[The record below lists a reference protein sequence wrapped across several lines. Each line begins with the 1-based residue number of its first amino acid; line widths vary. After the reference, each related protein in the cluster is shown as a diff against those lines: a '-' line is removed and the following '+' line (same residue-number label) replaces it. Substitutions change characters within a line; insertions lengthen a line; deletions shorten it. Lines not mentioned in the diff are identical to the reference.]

1 MKKLELEYM
10 GSETE
15 ALPGE
20 IIEEEIAIEAPPEHG
35 QLTGGSQ
42 ADE

>member
-1 MKKLELEYM
+1 MKRLELEYM

-20 IIEEEIAIEAPPEHG
+20 IIENEISIEAPLEPR
-35 QLTGGSQ
+35 QLTGEGHTDQ
-42 ADE
+42 

>member
-20 IIEEEIAIEAPPEHG
+20 VIEAQVETEAPTLLSDHIG
-35 QLTGGSQ
+35 
-42 ADE
+42 DELESR